1 MILITEVFSVTLG
14 QAVAALSPSIFIAAL
29 FNPFLLVIFS
39 LFCGVTIPY
48 PQLNVFWKNWL
59 YWVNP
64 FTWLISG
71 MVATSLHD
79 LPVRCAESELFT
91 FTTPDGQTCGEY
103 AGQFAEAMGAYLV
116 DPDVSGDCQYCQYSS
131 GNSFLNVLDV
141 KYSERGRN
149 IGIYC
154 VYIVSNII
162 IIILAS
168 KFLKFAKR

>member
-14 QAVAALSPSIFIAAL
+14 QAVAALSPSIFVAAL

-71 MVATSLHD
+71 MVATTLWQ
-79 LPVRCAESELFT
+79 LPVNCADDEFFT
-91 FTTPDGQTCGEY
+91 FNPPAGQTCGEY
-103 AGQFAEAMGAYLV
+103 AGTFAQLKGARLDNPGATDVCRYCQFA
-116 DPDVSGDCQYCQYSS
+116 SGDT
-131 GNSFLNVLDV
+131 FLTVIDV
-141 KYSERGRN
+141 KYSDRGRN

-154 VYIVSNII
+154 VYVVSNII
-162 IIILAS
+162 IILVATR
-168 KFLKFAKR
+168 FLKFAKR